1 MSDSIDIRSD
11 TLLQWSAI
19 LATGPDAESFLQG
32 QLSQDLTTVGAR
44 GRWALLLA
52 PDGIVLTSSFVKAT
66 NDGFVLEVPRELGDA
81 ALARLKR
88 FLLRTKCSL
97 ELSESEHG
105 PFDTVEEQIVAG
117 RPGPAEFA
125 FALTPQCFGSSFVTS
140 SVSFTKGC
148 FTGQE
153 LVGRLDARGSSVPWR
168 LIRASG
174 PSHARVDDV
183 LRSKGPAGPSGLT
196 TSVREG
202 ASIVGL
208 GFAHRSLLGSD
219 ELAGAL
225 DVAVEEIA

>member
-1 MSDSIDIRSD
+1 MSESTDIGSD
-11 TLLQWSAI
+11 TLVQWSTI

-32 QLSQDLTTVGAR
+32 QLSQDLTTLGAD

-52 PDGIVLTSSFVKAT
+52 PDGIVLTSSFVKMAPG
-66 NDGFVLEVPRELGDA
+66 GFAIEVPRELGDA

-88 FLLRTKCSL
+88 FLLRTKCVL

-105 PFDTVEEQIVAG
+105 PFETVREQILAG

-125 FALTPQCFGSSFVTS
+125 CALTPQCFGSSFVNS

-168 LIRASG
+168 LIRATG
-174 PSHARVDDV
+174 PNHSRIDEV

-196 TSVREG
+196 TFTADDASV
-202 ASIVGL
+202 VGL

-219 ELAGAL
+219 ELAGAP
-225 DVAVEEIA
+225 DVRVEEIA